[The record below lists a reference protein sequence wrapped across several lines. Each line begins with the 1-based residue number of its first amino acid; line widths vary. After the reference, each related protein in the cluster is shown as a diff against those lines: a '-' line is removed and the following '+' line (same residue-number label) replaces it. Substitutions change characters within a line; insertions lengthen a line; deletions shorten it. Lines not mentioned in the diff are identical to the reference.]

1 MSNTAEESSVHNL
14 DGQITEEETAEAE
27 VTCLWADNSKLER
40 LEIKPGFLTLN
51 PMLCLFSGDEQ
62 KYKKKQKLKK
72 NFYIFLFPPF
82 PLALPPYWLKV
93 KFLLRKLLP
102 IQTDSLNII
111 R

>member
-62 KYKKKQKLKK
+62 KYKKKQKLQKTSMS
-72 NFYIFLFPPF
+72 FFSLLFPF
-82 PLALPPYWLKV
+82 PC
-93 KFLLRKLLP
+93 LLIGLR
-102 IQTDSLNII
+102 
-111 R
+111 